1 MYIKVGDLIETTEKE
16 ISFALNQVDRKI
28 SKIGV
33 SLDVGHQLSSSLFQ
47 KLIFQKK
54 RKEKT
59 LRFVLWHRDSDFVT
73 LYGIAF
79 RSFINEPCLVDFII
93 ASSQLLHI
101 ETLRWYRCLI
111 RLWSEY
117 CLVVYF
123 IILSLL
129 FDDFGLNCEYIF
141 GQFLEAVLDF
151 QNLFV

>member
-59 LRFVLWHRDSDFVT
+59 LRFVL
-73 LYGIAF
+73 
-79 RSFINEPCLVDFII
+79 
-93 ASSQLLHI
+93 
-101 ETLRWYRCLI
+101 
-111 RLWSEY
+111 
-117 CLVVYF
+117 
-123 IILSLL
+123 
-129 FDDFGLNCEYIF
+129 
-141 GQFLEAVLDF
+141 
-151 QNLFV
+151 